1 MTPRSL
7 WEKEAQKISW
17 NWFHEK
23 FSEIDKRYYL
33 LTLFLAVYMT
43 LYNKCIE
50 IENYNLS
57 TVVFIV
63 WKIWIKCTY
72 KNKFDK
78 KSFQWGEGDLK
89 LDLEDPPLKLDPLL
103 LAAKKG
109 EIVVDLLLMALI
121 MLNFLEVVKVDCPS
135 SSFFS
140 CQAPT

>member
-7 WEKEAQKISW
+7 WEKEAQK
-17 NWFHEK
+17 
-23 FSEIDKRYYL
+23 YYL

-57 TVVFIV
+57 TVIFIL
-63 WKIWIKCTY
+63 WKFWIKCTY

-78 KSFQWGEGDLK
+78 KNFQWGEGDLK